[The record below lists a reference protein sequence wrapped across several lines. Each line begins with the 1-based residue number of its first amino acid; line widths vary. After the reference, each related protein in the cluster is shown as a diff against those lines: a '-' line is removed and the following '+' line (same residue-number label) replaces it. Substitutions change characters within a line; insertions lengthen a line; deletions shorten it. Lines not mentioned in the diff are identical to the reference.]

1 MLFGDAGNDRLVGA
15 SGNDVLAGG
24 AGNDRMHGGGGED
37 IFTFCENWGVD
48 TVAQL
53 ASGRVTLWFDNGDDS
68 KWDAA
73 TLTYTDGANSVTVTG
88 VTADRVTL
96 KFGSDGTEEYTSLTA
111 AGAFAEVTSE
121 RIFEERNKGVL
132 ASL

>member
-1 MLFGDAGNDRLVGA
+1 
-15 SGNDVLAGG
+15 
-24 AGNDRMHGGGGED
+24 MHGGGGND
-37 IFTFCENWGVD
+37 VFTFCENWGVD

-53 ASGRVTLWFDNGDDS
+53 AGGSITLWFVNGDDS

-88 VTADRVTL
+88 VTVDRVTL
-96 KFGSDGTEEYTSLTA
+96 KFGSDGTEEYATLAS

-121 RIFEERNKGVL
+121 KIFEERNRGVL